1 MDDGIADSPQTEVA
15 VTVDPFSPS
24 TNTHVTYD
32 AQIENDIPDCTTET
46 VYEWGVVEEK
56 RDWRGEVYF
65 TAYGHV
71 PAGTVTVCE

>member
-1 MDDGIADSPQTEVA
+1 M
-15 VTVDPFSPS
+15 DPFSPLS
-24 TNTHVTYD
+24 NSSPTYN
-32 AQIENDIPDCTTET
+32 ASIENNIPDCTTET

-65 TAYGHV
+65 TVYGHV